1 MRIRHHLSF
10 FVRLIS
16 FFYRTFAANKPH
28 TFLTPTIG
36 ILGGGQLGLML
47 LQAAIDWNLR
57 VHVLDPDADAPC
69 RTLCTQ
75 FTTGSLTDY
84 DTVYQFGQS
93 VDVLTIEIE
102 RVNVDALE
110 ALERE
115 GKRVYPQP
123 SVIRTIQDKRL
134 QKQFYR
140 EHNLPTA
147 DFILT
152 DDRADAARHGD
163 FLPAFH
169 KLGRDGYD
177 GRGVQRIATT
187 ADFDK
192 AFDAPGLLEKAV
204 DFEKELAVI
213 VARNARGEVQTFP
226 TVEMVFHPELNLVE
240 YLFAPA
246 EITAAVD
253 QQAQAIARQTA
264 DAFGIVGILAVEMF
278 LDKQGQV
285 LINEVAPRPHNSG
298 HHTIQ
303 ANVTSQ
309 FEQHWRA
316 ILNYPLGDTTFYQPA
331 AMLNLLGEAGH
342 TGPAEYEGLENL
354 LAMSG
359 VFPFFYGKAITKP
372 FRKMGHVT
380 VMDADMN
387 ALRQKV
393 DRVKTSIRV
402 ISATDESAEK

>member
-1 MRIRHHLSF
+1 MINFAVHWADSLATNSF
-10 FVRLIS
+10 TSI
-16 FFYRTFAANKPH
+16 
-28 TFLTPTIG
+28 TPTIG

-57 VHVLDPDADAPC
+57 VHILDPDAEAPC
-69 RTLCTQ
+69 RTLCTT
-75 FTTGSLTDY
+75 FTQGSLTDY

-115 GKRVYPQP
+115 GKKVFPQP

-140 EHNLPTA
+140 DHNLPTA

-152 DDRADAARHGD
+152 ENRADGAMIELQQPD
-163 FLPAFH
+163 FRPAFH

-177 GRGVQRIATT
+177 GRGVQRIASV
-187 ADFDK
+187 ADVGK
-192 AFDAPGLLEKAV
+192 AFDAPGVLEKAV
-204 DFEKELAVI
+204 DFDKELAVI
-213 VARNARGEVQTFP
+213 VARNERGDVQTFP
-226 TVEMVFHPELNLVE
+226 TVEMVFHPELNLVD

-246 EITAAVD
+246 DISAD
-253 QQAQAIARQTA
+253 INQKAQDIARRTA
-264 DAFGIVGILAVEMF
+264 DAFGIVGLLAVELF
-278 LDKQGQV
+278 LDKKGNV

-298 HHTIQ
+298 HHTIR

-316 ILNYPLGDTTFYQPA
+316 ILNYPLGDTEVYQPA
-331 AMLNLLGEAGH
+331 AMVNLLGEDGY
-342 TGPAEYEGLENL
+342 TGPAVYEGLENL
-354 LAMSG
+354 LAVSG

-380 VMDADMN
+380 VMDQSLE
-387 ALRQKV
+387 ALREKV
-393 DRVKTSIRV
+393 EGVKSSIRV
-402 ISATDESAEK
+402 ISSWKCAG

>member
-1 MRIRHHLSF
+1 MINFAVHWADSL
-10 FVRLIS
+10 
-16 FFYRTFAANKPH
+16 AANSF
-28 TFLTPTIG
+28 TLLTPTIG

-57 VHVLDPDADAPC
+57 VHVLDPDAEAPC
-69 RTLCTQ
+69 RTLCTT
-75 FTTGSLTDY
+75 FTQGSLTDY

-115 GKRVYPQP
+115 GKKVFPQP

-140 EHNLPTA
+140 DHNLPTA

-152 DDRADAARHGD
+152 ENRADVAMIEIQQPD

-177 GRGVQRIATT
+177 GRGVQRIASV
-187 ADFDK
+187 ADVGK
-192 AFDAPGLLEKAV
+192 AFDAPGVLEKAV
-204 DFEKELAVI
+204 DFDKELAVI
-213 VARNARGEVQTFP
+213 VARNERGDVHTFP
-226 TVEMVFHPELNLVE
+226 TVEMVFHPELNLVD

-246 EITAAVD
+246 DISAD
-253 QQAQAIARQTA
+253 INQKAQDIARRTA
-264 DAFGIVGILAVEMF
+264 DAFGIVGLLAVELF
-278 LDKQGQV
+278 LDKNGNV

-298 HHTIQ
+298 HHTIR

-316 ILNYPLGDTTFYQPA
+316 ILNYPLGDTEAYQPA
-331 AMLNLLGEAGH
+331 AMVNLLGEDGY
-342 TGPAEYEGLENL
+342 TGPAVYEGLENL
-354 LAMSG
+354 LAVPG
-359 VFPFFYGKAITKP
+359 AFPFFYGKAITKP

-380 VMDADMN
+380 VMDQSLE
-387 ALRQKV
+387 ALRKKV
-393 DRVKTSIRV
+393 EGVKSSIRV
-402 ISATDESAEK
+402 ISQ

>member
-1 MRIRHHLSF
+1 M
-10 FVRLIS
+10 
-16 FFYRTFAANKPH
+16 
-28 TFLTPTIG
+28 TPTIG

-57 VHVLDPDADAPC
+57 THILDPDPEAPC

-75 FTTGSLTDY
+75 FTSGSLTDY
-84 DTVYQFGQS
+84 DTVYQFGQG

-115 GKRVYPQP
+115 GKRVFPQP
-123 SVIRTIQDKRL
+123 SVIRVIQDKRL

-140 EHNLPTA
+140 AHNLPTA

-152 DDRADAARHGD
+152 ENRADVALAEIHQPD
-163 FLPAFH
+163 FFPAFH

-177 GRGVQRIATT
+177 GRGVQRLVSV
-187 ADFDK
+187 ADVGK
-192 AFDAPGLLEKAV
+192 AFDAPGVLERAV

-213 VARNARGEVQTFP
+213 VARNERGDVQTFP
-226 TVEMVFHPELNLVE
+226 TVEMVFHPELNLVD

-246 EITAAVD
+246 QISEQINR
-253 QQAQAIARQTA
+253 QAQDIARRTA
-264 DAFGIVGILAVEMF
+264 DALGVVGLLAVELF
-278 LDKQGQV
+278 LDKSGNV

-298 HHTIQ
+298 HHTMR

-316 ILNYPLGDTTFYQPA
+316 ILNYPLGDTTAYQPA
-331 AMLNLLGEAGH
+331 AMVNLLGEDGH
-342 TGPAEYEGLENL
+342 TGPAVYEGLETL
-354 LAMSG
+354 LAMPG
-359 VFPFFYGKAITKP
+359 VFPFLYGKAITKP

-380 VMDADMN
+380 VMDSSLD
-387 ALRQKV
+387 ALRGKV
-393 DRVKTSIRV
+393 GQVKAGIRV
-402 ISATDESAEK
+402 IT

>member
-1 MRIRHHLSF
+1 
-10 FVRLIS
+10 
-16 FFYRTFAANKPH
+16 
-28 TFLTPTIG
+28 
-36 ILGGGQLGLML
+36 ML
-47 LQAAIDWNLR
+47 LQASIDWNLR
-57 VHVLDPDADAPC
+57 VHILDPDPEAPC
-69 RTLCTQ
+69 RHLCSR
-75 FTTGSLTDY
+75 FVTGSLLDY

-110 ALERE
+110 ALQRA
-115 GKRVYPQP
+115 GKRVFPQP

-140 EHNLPTA
+140 DHNLPTA
-147 DFILT
+147 DFFLT
-152 DDRADAARHGD
+152 ENRSDVARLPAD
-163 FLPAFH
+163 FFPAFH

-177 GRGVQRIATT
+177 GRGVQRIASPDDV
-187 ADFDK
+187 AK
-192 AFDAPGLLEKAV
+192 AFDAPGVLEKAV

-213 VARNARGEVQTFP
+213 VARNKRGEVETFP

-246 EITAAVD
+246 EVSEAID
-253 QQAQAIARQTA
+253 RQAQSIARQTA
-264 DAFGIVGILAVEMF
+264 DAFGIVGLLAVELF
-278 LDKQGQV
+278 LDKAGRV

-298 HHTIQ
+298 HHTIR

-316 ILNYPLGDTTFYQPA
+316 ILNYPLGNTASYQPA
-331 AMLNLLGEAGH
+331 AMVNLLGEDGH
-342 TGPAEYEGLENL
+342 TGPARYEGLETL
-354 LAMSG
+354 LAMPG

-380 VMDADMN
+380 VMDTDM
-387 ALRQKV
+387 ATLRQKV
-393 DRVKTSIRV
+393 AQVQAGIRV
-402 ISATDESAEK
+402 ISE

>member
-1 MRIRHHLSF
+1 
-10 FVRLIS
+10 
-16 FFYRTFAANKPH
+16 
-28 TFLTPTIG
+28 
-36 ILGGGQLGLML
+36 ML
-47 LQAAIDWNLR
+47 LQASIDWNLR
-57 VHVLDPDADAPC
+57 VHILDPDADAPC
-69 RTLCTQ
+69 RHLCSQ
-75 FTTGSLTDY
+75 FTHGSLTDY
-84 DTVYQFGQS
+84 DTVYRFGQA

-102 RVNVDALE
+102 RVNVDALD

-115 GKRVYPQP
+115 GKRVFPQP

-140 EHNLPTA
+140 DHGLPTA

-152 DDRADAARHGD
+152 ENRADVAKSAD

-177 GRGVQRIATT
+177 GRGVQRIASV
-187 ADFDK
+187 ADVEK
-192 AFDAPGLLEKAV
+192 AFDAPGVLEKAV

-213 VARNARGEVQTFP
+213 VARNERGDVSTFP

-246 EITAAVD
+246 DISAAVNE
-253 QQAQAIARQTA
+253 QAQNIARRTA
-264 DAFGIVGILAVEMF
+264 DAFGIVGLLAVELF
-278 LDKQGQV
+278 LDKAGNV

-298 HHTIQ
+298 HHTIR

-316 ILNYPLGDTTFYQPA
+316 ILNYPLGDTTSYQPA
-331 AMLNLLGEAGH
+331 AMVNLLGEDGH
-342 TGPAEYEGLENL
+342 TGPARYEGLENL
-354 LAMSG
+354 LALPG

-380 VMDADMN
+380 VMDTDLER
-387 ALRQKV
+387 LREKV
-393 DRVKTSIRV
+393 AIVRERIRV
-402 ISATDESAEK
+402 VSN

>member
-1 MRIRHHLSF
+1 M
-10 FVRLIS
+10 
-16 FFYRTFAANKPH
+16 
-28 TFLTPTIG
+28 TPTIG

-57 VHVLDPDADAPC
+57 VHILDPDAEAPC
-69 RTLCTQ
+69 RHLCSQ
-75 FTTGSLTDY
+75 FVQGSLTDY
-84 DTVYQFGQS
+84 DTVYQFGQA

-102 RVNVDALE
+102 RVNVEALE

-140 EHNLPTA
+140 DHNLPTA

-152 DDRADAARHGD
+152 ENRADVAMLEIQQPD

-169 KLGRDGYD
+169 KLSRDGYD
-177 GRGVQRIATT
+177 GRGVQRIATV
-187 ADFDK
+187 ADVGK
-192 AFDAPGLLEKAV
+192 AFDAPGVLEKAV

-213 VARNARGEVQTFP
+213 VARNEQGAIQTFP
-226 TVEMVFHPELNLVE
+226 TVEMVFHPEHNLVE

-246 EITAAVD
+246 EISEAID
-253 QQAQAIARQTA
+253 QRAQTIARQTA
-264 DAFGIVGILAVEMF
+264 EAFGIVGLLAVELF
-278 LDKQGQV
+278 LDKAGNV

-298 HHTIQ
+298 HHTIR

-316 ILNYPLGDTTFYQPA
+316 ILNYPLGDTAAYQSA
-331 AMLNLLGEAGH
+331 AMINLLGEDGH
-342 TGPAEYEGLENL
+342 TGPAQYEGLETL
-354 LAMSG
+354 LAMPG

-380 VMDADMN
+380 VMDDSLD
-387 ALRQKV
+387 ALREKV
-393 DRVKTSIRV
+393 ADVRQGIKV
-402 ISATDESAEK
+402 IASE

>member
-1 MRIRHHLSF
+1 
-10 FVRLIS
+10 
-16 FFYRTFAANKPH
+16 
-28 TFLTPTIG
+28 
-36 ILGGGQLGLML
+36 ML

-57 VHVLDPDADAPC
+57 IHVLDPDADAPC

-75 FTTGSLTDY
+75 FATGSLTDY

-140 EHNLPTA
+140 DHNLPTA
-147 DFILT
+147 DFVLT
-152 DDRADAARHGD
+152 DNRVDTIRHAD

-177 GRGVQRIATT
+177 GRGVQRIATS

-213 VARNARGEVQTFP
+213 VARNERGEVQTFP

-246 EITAAVD
+246 EITSDVD
-253 QQAQAIARQTA
+253 QQAQSIARQTA
-264 DAFGIVGILAVEMF
+264 AAFGIVGILAVEMF

-342 TGPAEYEGLENL
+342 TGPAEYEGLETL
-354 LAMSG
+354 LAMPG

-380 VMDADMN
+380 VMDADMDT
-387 ALRQKV
+387 LRQKV
-393 DRVKTSIRV
+393 DRVKTGIRV
-402 ISATDESAEK
+402 ISVTGESTEN